1 MYYSTCTHVILH
13 NITCNI
19 TYYSMLLYLVILF
32 IYSML
37 LVARALAIMYFI
49 SIFSISIDTIAL
61 RNICYAMMAIVINH
75 MCALSYQ
82 FILVHR
88 LELF

>member
-1 MYYSTCTHVILH
+1 
-13 NITCNI
+13 
-19 TYYSMLLYLVILF
+19 
-32 IYSML
+32 ML

-49 SIFSISIDTIAL
+49 SIFSISVDTIAL